1 MPETVGKTLKKI
13 RESKGLAVEEVS
25 ERTRIPKKIISNI
38 EEDMLQEIGSQ
49 FYARSFV
56 KTYSQFLGATEEN
69 AVREYLGGAEKK
81 DETVLVLEGER
92 VPGDWFEKHKRHVG
106 TALLAVLAIW
116 VVGLSFIQMGKFIKN
131 SSAKYNA
138 YAARKEEARKLDKVP
153 VAAPAPAPVKEV
165 TKAEPEKIEGVMLE
179 ITARSDTW
187 IQVVGDGELL
197 FQGIFKRGTSDVW
210 QAEEEIELELGNAG
224 GVTLK
229 LNEEDI
235 GVAGKKR
242 EKKKVIITKDGIKE

>member
-25 ERTRIPKKIISNI
+25 ERTRIPKKIIFNI

-56 KTYSQFLGATEEN
+56 KTYSQFLGATEEK

-81 DETVLVLEGER
+81 DETALVLEGER
-92 VPGDWFEKHKRHVG
+92 VSGDWFEKHKRHVG
-106 TALLAVLAIW
+106 TVLLAVLAIW
-116 VVGLSFIQMGKFIKN
+116 VVGFSFVQTGRFIKN
-131 SSAKYNA
+131 SSAKYKA
-138 YAARKEEARKLDKVP
+138 YAAKKEEARKLGKIH
-153 VAAPAPAPVKEV
+153 VAAPVPVKEV
-165 TKAEPEKIEGVMLE
+165 VKKESGKIEGLKLE

-187 IQVVGDGELL
+187 IRVVGDGELL

-210 QAEEEIELELGNAG
+210 QAEDEIELELGNAG

-229 LNEEDI
+229 INEEDL
-235 GVAGKKR
+235 GVAGKKG

>member
-56 KTYSQFLGATEEN
+56 KAYAQFLGATEEK
-69 AVREYLGGAEKK
+69 AAREYLGSAEKK
-81 DETVLVLEGER
+81 DKTVLVLEGER

-116 VVGLSFIQMGKFIKN
+116 VVGFSFVQTGKFIKN
-131 SSAKYNA
+131 SSVKYKA
-138 YAARKEEARKLDKVP
+138 YAARKAEARKLDKVR
-153 VAAPAPAPVKEV
+153 VAAPVPAKEV
-165 TKAEPEKIEGVMLE
+165 TKKGLAKVEGVRLE
-179 ITARSDTW
+179 IAARSDTW
-187 IQVVGDGELL
+187 IRVVGDGELL
-197 FQGIFKRGTSDVW
+197 FQGILKRGQSDVW

-229 LNEEDI
+229 LNEKNL
-235 GVAGKKR
+235 GSLGRKR
-242 EKKKVIITKDGIKE
+242 EKKEVIITKDGVKD